1 MKIADSNVRLA
12 SQSSY
17 ARRVSVNENLVLWD
31 NRSHSPLSTEEN
43 IQVDISDS
51 GKAMLE
57 GQAVRKAEDTE
68 ENVLELPEKEKE
80 KIRLIE
86 DFIYVL
92 TGKRIRLLVPKRIT
106 KGQLIKIQELQDRQA
121 GQGTPRQVGWG
132 MDYTWERRVKEQERM
147 NFSSSGTVTTEDGR
161 IINFSLNFSVSREFM
176 SYEKVR
182 IQAGDKLLDPLV
194 INFRNSTANLGD
206 RNYLFDIDMDGKPE
220 EIAFTAEGSGFLV
233 WDRNGNGLIDDG
245 SEMFGPSSGN
255 GFQELSMHDADGNN
269 WIDENDP
276 IYEKL
281 RIWTVDEKGNK
292 QLIALGQ
299 AGVGAIYLGSVSS
312 PFSLKDA
319 GNNSLGEISRT
330 GVFLNEDGTA
340 GTIQHVDL
348 VI

>member
-176 SYEKVR
+176 SYER
-182 IQAGDKLLDPLV
+182 SAYRPETSFLTPGYQFPQQYRESWGPQLL
-194 INFRNSTANLGD
+194 IRHRYGRQT
-206 RNYLFDIDMDGKPE
+206 E
-220 EIAFTAEGSGFLV
+220 EIAFTAEGSGF
-233 WDRNGNGLIDDG
+233 RMG
-245 SEMFGPSSGN
+245 
-255 GFQELSMHDADGNN
+255 QEWKRS
-269 WIDENDP
+269 
-276 IYEKL
+276 Y
-281 RIWTVDEKGNK
+281 R
-292 QLIALGQ
+292 
-299 AGVGAIYLGSVSS
+299 
-312 PFSLKDA
+312 
-319 GNNSLGEISRT
+319 
-330 GVFLNEDGTA
+330 
-340 GTIQHVDL
+340 
-348 VI
+348 

>member
-1 MKIADSNVRLA
+1 MKISDSNVRLA

-92 TGKRIRLLVPKRIT
+92 TGKRIRILVPKRIT
-106 KGQLIKIQELQDRQA
+106 KGQLKKIQELQGRHA
-121 GQGTPRQVGWG
+121 GQRSPRQVGWG
-132 MDYTWERRVKEQERM
+132 LDYTWEKRVEEQERM
-147 NFSSSGTVTTEDGR
+147 DFSSSGTVTTEDGR
-161 IINFSLNFSVSREFM
+161 VISFSLNFSVSREFM
-176 SYEKVR
+176 SHEKVR
-182 IQAGDKLLDPLV
+182 IRAGDALLDPLV
-194 INFRNSTANLGD
+194 INFSNSSAKLGD
-206 RNYLFDIDMDGKPE
+206 RSYSFDIDMDGDME
-220 EIAFTAEGSGFLV
+220 EIAFAAEGSGFLV

-245 SEMFGPSSGN
+245 SEMFGPSSGD
-255 GFQELSMHDADGNN
+255 GFYELSLHDMDGNN

-281 RIWTVDEKGNK
+281 RIWTVDEEGNK

-299 AGVGAIYLGSVSS
+299 AGVGAIYLGNVSS

-319 GNNSLGEISRT
+319 GNNTLGQISRT
-330 GVFLNEDGTA
+330 GIFLNEDGTA

>member
-182 IQAGDKLLDPLV
+182 IQAGDALDPWLSISATV
-194 INFRNSTANLGD
+194 RESWGPQLLLTSIWTAN
-206 RNYLFDIDMDGKPE
+206 E
-220 EIAFTAEGSGFLV
+220 EIALRPKAAVPCMG
-233 WDRNGNGLIDDG
+233 
-245 SEMFGPSSGN
+245 
-255 GFQELSMHDADGNN
+255 QEWKRS
-269 WIDENDP
+269 
-276 IYEKL
+276 Y
-281 RIWTVDEKGNK
+281 R
-292 QLIALGQ
+292 
-299 AGVGAIYLGSVSS
+299 
-312 PFSLKDA
+312 
-319 GNNSLGEISRT
+319 
-330 GVFLNEDGTA
+330 
-340 GTIQHVDL
+340 
-348 VI
+348 